1 MGRSLALQSGSRL
14 KAFQVFP
21 PDENELKEKDSV
33 ELDLI
38 DLATVSS
45 TLLLS
50 PATFVNN
57 TCINVHNRDWS

>member
-1 MGRSLALQSGSRL
+1 MGRSLALESGSRL

-33 ELDLI
+33 ELDLK

-45 TLLLS
+45 
-50 PATFVNN
+50 TFVNN